1 MEQAQRAA
9 AGVRAGRRATQAA
22 KIKVIGLGGGG
33 SNAVNRM
40 MAASFTGVEFI
51 VANTDLQA
59 LRSSPAPVK
68 LQLGAGSPGLGAGS
82 DPEVGKNAALEDREE
97 IKKVLEGADM
107 VFVTAGLGGGTG
119 TGSAPIVA
127 SVAKELGILTV
138 AVVTKPFAFEGR
150 KRALQAEAG
159 MAELR
164 GVVDTLIAIPN
175 QRLLAVVD
183 RGTPLLEAF
192 KVADTVL
199 LQAVQGISDLILVPG
214 LINLDFADVRTIMSG
229 MGMALMG
236 TGTGKG
242 EHRALDAAQKA
253 VASPLLD
260 ETSIEGARGI
270 LINFTGGADLSIH
283 EVEEA
288 ARIVQE
294 AAHEEANIIFG
305 AVIDASLATRCASR
319 SSRPASPTRRKRW
332 DSAARSSICRGRRGP
347 RRRRR
352 PRRWRRGGGSS
363 PIRGVKR
370 KRPWATAPISKSP
383 RSSDARLIRVT
394 RAGRGGEAR
403 GSRPLRHPFARFAA
417 LRAAGGTK
425 GSHSAGRNPPP
436 PDPRRRPVGRA

>member
-1 MEQAQRAA
+1 MEH
-9 AGVRAGRRATQAA
+9 AGRQPVFELEEEREAA

-40 MAASFTGVEFI
+40 IGAQYTGVEFI

-68 LQLGAGSPGLGAGS
+68 LQLGARLTAGLGAGS
-82 DPEVGKNAALEDREE
+82 DPQIGRNAALEDRERLQ
-97 IKKVLEGADM
+97 KVLEGADM

-119 TGSAPIVA
+119 TGSAPVVA
-127 SVAKELGILTV
+127 SVAKDLGILTV
-138 AVVTKPFAFEGR
+138 AVVTKPFVFEGR
-150 KRALQAEAG
+150 KRALQADAG
-159 MAELR
+159 LAELR
-164 GVVDTLIAIPN
+164 QVVDTLIAIPN

-192 KVADTVL
+192 KVADSVL

-236 TGTGKG
+236 AGIGKG
-242 EHRALDAAQKA
+242 EHRAIDAAQKA

-260 ETSIEGARGI
+260 DTSIEGARGI
-270 LINFTGGADLSIH
+270 LINFTGGSDLSIH

-305 AVIDASLATRCASR
+305 AVVDPTLEDEVRITVIATGFSDRKESAG
-319 SSRPASPTRRKRW
+319 SSHKVVEMPKGP
-332 DSAARSSICRGRRGP
+332 RGP
-347 RRRRR
+347 VQPSKEWRRRLSEIRAETDAPMDEDLDVPAFLRR
-352 PRRWRRGGGSS
+352 Q
-363 PIRGVKR
+363 
-370 KRPWATAPISKSP
+370 A
-383 RSSDARLIRVT
+383 D
-394 RAGRGGEAR
+394 
-403 GSRPLRHPFARFAA
+403 
-417 LRAAGGTK
+417 
-425 GSHSAGRNPPP
+425 
-436 PDPRRRPVGRA
+436 

>member
-1 MEQAQRAA
+1 MFEFEE
-9 AGVRAGRRATQAA
+9 TKDNA

-33 SNAVNRM
+33 SNAINRM
-40 MAASFTGVEFI
+40 MEARFTGVEFI

-59 LRSSPAPVK
+59 LRASPAPVK
-68 LQLGAGSPGLGAGS
+68 LQLGARLTMGLGAGA
-82 DPEVGKNAALEDREE
+82 DPEVGKNAALEDREQ
-97 IKKVLEGADM
+97 IKKLLDGADM

-127 SVAKELGILTV
+127 ATAKEMGILTV

-150 KRALQAEAG
+150 RRSQQAEAG
-159 MAELR
+159 LAELR
-164 GVVDTLIAIPN
+164 GVVDTLITIPN

-214 LINLDFADVRTIMSG
+214 LINLDFADVRTIMAG

-236 TGTGKG
+236 AGVGKG

-260 ETSIEGARGI
+260 ETSIDGARGI
-270 LINFTGGADLSIH
+270 LINFTGGSDMSLH

-294 AAHEEANIIFG
+294 AAHEEAHIIFG
-305 AVIDASLATRCASR
+305 AVIDPSLQDEVRITVIATGFSERKEANQPSGKVVDMQ
-319 SSRPASPTRRKRW
+319 RPPRPGAPSTKDW
-332 DSAARSSICRGRRGP
+332 
-347 RRRRR
+347 RRRVPADIRAEADGPTEEDLDVPAFLRR
-352 PRRWRRGGGSS
+352 Q
-363 PIRGVKR
+363 
-370 KRPWATAPISKSP
+370 A
-383 RSSDARLIRVT
+383 D
-394 RAGRGGEAR
+394 
-403 GSRPLRHPFARFAA
+403 
-417 LRAAGGTK
+417 
-425 GSHSAGRNPPP
+425 
-436 PDPRRRPVGRA
+436 

>member
-1 MEQAQRAA
+1 MVEP
-9 AGVRAGRRATQAA
+9 RAGRPVFELEEVKDSA

-33 SNAVNRM
+33 SNAINRM
-40 MAASFTGVEFI
+40 MEARFSGVEFI

-59 LRSSPAPVK
+59 LRASPAPVK
-68 LQLGAGSPGLGAGS
+68 LQLGARLTMGLGAGA
-82 DPEVGKNAALEDREE
+82 DPEVGKNAALEDREQ
-97 IKKVLEGADM
+97 IKKLLDGADM

-127 SVAKELGILTV
+127 ATAKEMGILTV

-150 KRALQAEAG
+150 RRSQQAEAG
-159 MAELR
+159 LAELR
-164 GVVDTLIAIPN
+164 GVVDTLITIPN

-214 LINLDFADVRTIMSG
+214 LINLDFADVRTIMAG

-236 TGTGKG
+236 AGIGKG

-260 ETSIEGARGI
+260 ETSIDGARGI
-270 LINFTGGADLSIH
+270 LINFTGGSDLSLH

-294 AAHEEANIIFG
+294 AAHEEAHIIFG
-305 AVIDASLATRCASR
+305 AVIDPSLQDEVRITVIATGFSERKEANQPSGKVVDMQ
-319 SSRPASPTRRKRW
+319 RPPRPGAPSTKDW
-332 DSAARSSICRGRRGP
+332 
-347 RRRRR
+347 RRRVPADIRAEGDGPTEEDLDVPAFLRR
-352 PRRWRRGGGSS
+352 Q
-363 PIRGVKR
+363 
-370 KRPWATAPISKSP
+370 A
-383 RSSDARLIRVT
+383 D
-394 RAGRGGEAR
+394 
-403 GSRPLRHPFARFAA
+403 
-417 LRAAGGTK
+417 
-425 GSHSAGRNPPP
+425 
-436 PDPRRRPVGRA
+436 